1 MYVFFDTET
10 TGLPSNW
17 NAPASDTRNWPRMV
31 QLALLLYQPDGI
43 LLESGNFIIKPEGY
57 KIPLDVSRLHG
68 ITTERAVRDGE
79 ELEIVLSKFQTMA
92 LKATELV
99 AHNMEFDEKILGC
112 EFYRLTGQNPLHKFQ
127 KFCTMKNPSIIK
139 YCQLQ
144 PMRNGF
150 YKWPKLA
157 ELHYKLFKTYFEEA
171 HDASIDIK
179 ATARCFFE
187 LKNLNII

>member
-1 MYVFFDTET
+1 
-10 TGLPSNW
+10 
-17 NAPASDTRNWPRMV
+17 
-31 QLALLLYQPDGI
+31 
-43 LLESGNFIIKPEGY
+43 
-57 KIPLDVSRLHG
+57 
-68 ITTERAVRDGE
+68 
-79 ELEIVLSKFQTMA
+79 
-92 LKATELV
+92 
-99 AHNMEFDEKILGC
+99 
-112 EFYRLTGQNPLHKFQ
+112 
-127 KFCTMKNPSIIK
+127 MKNPSIIK